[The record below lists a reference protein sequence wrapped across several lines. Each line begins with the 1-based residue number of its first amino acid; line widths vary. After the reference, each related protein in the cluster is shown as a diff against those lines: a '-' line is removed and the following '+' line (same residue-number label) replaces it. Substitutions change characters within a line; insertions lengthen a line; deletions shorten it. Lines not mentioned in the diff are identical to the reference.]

1 MGEFLA
7 LLRRANGF
15 TQQEVADK
23 LNISNR
29 TLSSW
34 ETDRTTPDILLLP
47 AIADLYGV
55 TVDELLRCEKEPE
68 QVVEKEPEPQ
78 PSEFEENYDVFNRRR
93 NKLTALNILCALI
106 VLTGCITMLFSRAPL
121 WVDVLL
127 IFIGVILNIVI
138 ITLIFKQERLAKLN
152 VDGDNKAYELTL
164 RHKTSLSL
172 IINSLIYFAEIA
184 IILISYCNTGAY
196 SDEVLGRVLEYY
208 ETYTAVT
215 VSICA
220 AMGIVLLLTGV
231 LNNVLYVTCLG
242 DAEQK
247 NTLKSNTKLFKK
259 ICLFGIIPVALYF
272 ITFVVF
278 THIHIAKPQEPYF
291 TANGVEEVYENFQTL
306 EVYTPY
312 ANYDADNDNLTI
324 IPKGKYFLNFQSEKY
339 IEGFRSITNDL
350 RDFVRYYDLGN
361 GFYANYHYSG
371 GELYSASIY
380 YLKNGIEI
388 DNIDPLTTDLSD
400 CFFYYSDASAK
411 IVHFTSGD
419 SVKLFAGSVKY
430 FFEREHTLYGYLY
443 NLYEELTLTRDGDIY
458 TYQLTEYYDYSPLFT
473 YIFVGAT
480 AATVLVCGGI
490 FLIKRK
496 KQNYEF

>member
-208 ETYTAVT
+208 ETYTAIT

-231 LNNVLYVTCLG
+231 LNNVLYVNCLG

-259 ICLFGIIPVALYF
+259 ICLFGIIPVALCF

-291 TANGVEEVYENFQTL
+291 TANSVEEVYENFQTL
-306 EVYTPY
+306 KIGNPITY
-312 ANYDADNDNLTI
+312 YDDDSGKLTV
-324 IPKGKYFLNFQSEKY
+324 IPKGEYFLNFQSDTY
-339 IEGFRSITNDL
+339 IEGFYNIGGGNTLFKR
-350 RDFVRYYDLGN
+350 FYDLDNNFYGVFHKDAFGN
-361 GFYANYHYSG
+361 ESVN
-371 GELYSASIY
+371 IY
-380 YLKNGIEI
+380 YLKNGISVDEI
-388 DNIDPLTTDLSD
+388 DPETDFSNY
-400 CFFYYSDASAK
+400 FRYYNGTK
-411 IVHFTSGD
+411 IIRFTAPDG
-419 SVKLFAGSVKY
+419 KELFAARVNYRYNLSGVY
-430 FFEREHTLYGYLY
+430 YGYLY